1 MSTLIPCTYCSI
13 GQRIGKCFANHSSS
27 SSHLIITPGEQA
39 KESSELFTEKTIE
52 LVGGMKL
59 NTNEEVIL
67 SIIHR
72 KDELTVTAVQSI
84 KVNII
89 VETFRKEDETIKLMR
104 QKSHDS
110 RRHIENDGIH
120 LSNFGITQTVKIFRE
135 FLNNN

>member
-1 MSTLIPCTYCSI
+1 
-13 GQRIGKCFANHSSS
+13 
-27 SSHLIITPGEQA
+27 
-39 KESSELFTEKTIE
+39 
-52 LVGGMKL
+52 MKL

-72 KDELTVTAVQSI
+72 RDELTVTAVQSI

-110 RRHIENDGIH
+110 RRYIENDGIH
-120 LSNFGITQTVKIFRE
+120 LSNFGITQIVKIFRE
-135 FLNNN
+135 FLNNNKYLHFTDLLGTIDMNENILEKN